1 MEVKLTT
8 EVDYER
14 VSKDSDVLNSKPKSK
29 RASIG
34 EKTRDETKEAKS
46 HKAKVKAKAKRIVK
60 KQANEHRTLLLEPT
74 PANDMIIL

>member
-1 MEVKLTT
+1 VVRCFMQVKLTT

-14 VSKDSDVLNSKPKSK
+14 VSKDDDVLNSKPKSK
-29 RASIG
+29 RASIR

-60 KQANEHRTLLLEPT
+60 KQASK
-74 PANDMIIL
+74 